1 MENYLKLIPVIFEE
15 LQEGNSIVNDLEYD
29 YDIHKTRDTEFGLTV
44 EIYDILSDNEFLFNI
59 PVGEKDFNIKYM
71 DKFISLEELEDK
83 NPDYYK
89 ETTKVLYDIW
99 EYFDNVNMIW

>member
-44 EIYDILSDNEFLFNI
+44 EIYDILSDKEFL
-59 PVGEKDFNIKYM
+59 FNIKYM